1 MFKKRNKL
9 KNEESNIQPNEAL
22 EIDSLAEYQNVF
34 TQKKDAGYRGL
45 LAAYEAKA
53 EVLLVI
59 KKDDEETE
67 EVSGTISHYD
77 ENYSQLVVVAGN
89 TLKRLTF
96 DQITSV
102 NFPNGENFDEE
113 SAD

>member
-9 KNEESNIQPNEAL
+9 KNEESNIQPNEML
-22 EIDSLAEYQNVF
+22 EIDNLADYQNVF
-34 TQKKDAGYRGL
+34 TQKKGAGYRGL

-53 EVLLVI
+53 DVVLVTN
-59 KKDDEETE
+59 KDNGETE
-67 EVSGTISHYD
+67 EVNGTISHYD

-96 DQITSV
+96 DQIIEVT
-102 NFPNGENFDEE
+102 FPNGENFDEE
-113 SAD
+113 SID